1 MAAAGLKVALL
12 GPAPPDRGGIAHE
25 TARLAEALSTLC
37 AVDYLTYSRPYP
49 RWLDPRRF
57 DVDPRLSAAP
67 ATPVFDYLSP
77 LSWRRTAERIAAS
90 APAAVL
96 VPWWTSF
103 WGLPVRALF
112 RQLARRAPGVSR
124 VMLCHNIEDHE
135 SGPLQRFLTQGALG
149 AARAF
154 VVHSEESRGALE
166 RRFPRVPVLSVP
178 LPSLTLEEAGA
189 SRPEARRELG
199 LPAGPLVLFLGL
211 VRRYKG
217 VELLLEAAP
226 AIAAATG
233 ARIAV
238 VGEVFPDMAD
248 VKKRWETSPARDSL
262 LWKDEYVSERE
273 MALWLGACD
282 AVVLPYRRISSSAI
296 AARAIGARRPIA
308 AAAIGGLAES
318 VEAGVTGELFAPG
331 DADGLTA
338 AVLTILSRGAA
349 WYEPGLA
356 RAAALRSWPRYAER
370 IFSFLASL
378 PRSTPDA

>member
-1 MAAAGLKVALL
+1 LRIALL

-25 TARLAEALSTLC
+25 TARLAEGLSKLC

-67 ATPVFDYLSP
+67 ATPIFDYLSP
-77 LSWRRTAERIAAS
+77 LSWRKTAERIAAS

-112 RQLARRAPGVSR
+112 RQLARRAPNVSR
-124 VMLCHNIEDHE
+124 VMLCHNVEDHE
-135 SGPLQRFLTQGALG
+135 SGPLQRFLTQGALS
-149 AARAF
+149 AARSF
-154 VVHSEESRGALE
+154 VVHSEESREALKH
-166 RRFPRVPVLSVP
+166 RFPQAPVLSVP
-178 LPSLTLEEAGA
+178 LPSLSLEEAGA

-199 LPAGPLVLFLGL
+199 LPPEPLVLFLGL

-217 VELLLEAAP
+217 VDLLLEAAP
-226 AIAAATG
+226 AITAETG
-233 ARIAV
+233 ARIAI

-248 VKKRWETSPARDSL
+248 IKKRWDMSPARDRV

-296 AARAIGARRPIA
+296 AARALGAHRPIA
-308 AAAIGGLAES
+308 AASVGGLAEA

-331 DADGLTA
+331 DAAGLAA
-338 AVLTILSRGAA
+338 AVLRILSRGAA
-349 WYEPGLA
+349 SYEAGLV
-356 RAAALRSWPRYAER
+356 AAAEKRSWPNYAR
-370 IFSFLASL
+370 AILNFVSSL
-378 PRSTPDA
+378 KGGQLTADG

>member
-1 MAAAGLKVALL
+1 LKIALL

-25 TARLAEALSTLC
+25 TARLAVGLSRLC

-67 ATPVFDYLSP
+67 AEPIFDYLSP
-77 LSWRRTAERIAAS
+77 LSWRQTGERIAAS

-112 RQLARRAPGVSR
+112 RGLERRAPDVSR
-124 VMLCHNIEDHE
+124 VMLCHNLEDHE

-149 AARAF
+149 AAQAF
-154 VVHSEESRGALE
+154 VVHSEASRDALV
-166 RRFPRVPVLSVP
+166 RRFPQAPVLAVP
-178 LPSLTLEEAGA
+178 LPSLSLEEAGA
-189 SRPEARRELG
+189 SRQDARRELG
-199 LPAGPLVLFLGL
+199 LPPEPLVLFLGL

-217 VELLLEAAP
+217 VDLLLQAAP

-233 ARIAV
+233 ARIAI

-248 VKKRWETSPARDSL
+248 LKKRWDMSPARDSV

-308 AAAIGGLAES
+308 AASVGGLAES
-318 VEAGVTGELFAPG
+318 VEAGSTGELFPPG
-331 DADGLTA
+331 DVAGLTA

-349 WYEPGLA
+349 SYEPGLA
-356 RAAALRSWPRYAER
+356 AAAEKRSWPSYAQA
-370 IFSFLASL
+370 ILSFISSL
-378 PRSTPDA
+378 KTDSRQPTADS